1 MNRPDQTETAD
12 TVATPTFAK
21 RFCPGCGE
29 ELVRRPKERP
39 HEFERRRSCL
49 RPECSRIARSLGG
62 IGWPSRHRSPALK
75 LPRPTGEFPADVWYG
90 PDIEKPSL

>member
-1 MNRPDQTETAD
+1 MRT
-12 TVATPTFAK
+12 
-21 RFCPGCGE
+21 CPGCGE

-62 IGWPSRHRSPALK
+62 KGWPSRRRGPGLQ
-75 LPRPTGEFPADVWYG
+75 LPRPTEEFPAGVWYG
-90 PDIEKPSL
+90 PDIDETRL